1 MGLNGA
7 LERCCVGLVSPQSSN
22 HRVVGLGGSWRW
34 CSPSPVQ
41 SGPHLSC
48 CSQPA
53 LPCGGGTQLHPS
65 GEWWFVLVE
74 QTSAFRAVWIV
85 WYLKK
90 ERERNQNRGQAGS
103 CEGLHPRVGSPELEG
118 QPRFSQIQMQ
128 SQSVLLRAS
137 TSCSFLLS

>member
-1 MGLNGA
+1 MLCGFGVSA
-7 LERCCVGLVSPQSSN
+7 VIEPQSGCVGRQLAVVQPQP
-22 HRVVGLGGSWRW
+22 RAERPPPQLLLPAG
-34 CSPSPVQ
+34 
-41 SGPHLSC
+41 
-48 CSQPA
+48 PA
-53 LPCGGGTQLHPS
+53 LWGGTQLHPS

-90 ERERNQNRGQAGS
+90 ECERNQNRGQAGS

-137 TSCSFLLS
+137 ISCSFLLS